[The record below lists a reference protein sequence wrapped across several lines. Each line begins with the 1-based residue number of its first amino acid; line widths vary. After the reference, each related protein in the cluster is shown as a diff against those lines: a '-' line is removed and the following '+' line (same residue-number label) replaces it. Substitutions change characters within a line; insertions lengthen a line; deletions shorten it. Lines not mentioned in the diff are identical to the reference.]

1 MKGFLTTAMLAAAAL
16 AAPAQAAPTITFS
29 PGSPVPLPGTAVIQN
44 FDGIAPGT
52 SIGTGANVFAD
63 SVSGVAARPAFGS
76 TGNFAAVQGPN
87 GSYTINFGPANLF
100 AFTLGSLDT
109 YNSLTLLFSDSTSI
123 TYQGGQI
130 INGLSFPS
138 GNQISGESNGQVRFT
153 ALSGDPRI
161 VGATFSSTQNSFEFD
176 NIAIGAV
183 PEPVTWAMMIAGFGL
198 IGSTLRRRRA
208 TGSFAIA

>member
-1 MKGFLTTAMLAAAAL
+1 MKGFLTTAAL
-16 AAPAQAAPTITFS
+16 AVAAVAVPAQAAPTITFA
-29 PGSPVPLPGTAVIQN
+29 PGSPVSLPGTTIIRN
-44 FDGIAPGT
+44 FDTIAPGT
-52 SIGTGANVFAD
+52 SIGTGANVFAN
-63 SVSGVAARPAFGS
+63 SVGGISARPAFGS

-87 GSYTINFGPANLF
+87 GAYTINFSPVKLF

-109 YNSLTLLFSDSTSI
+109 YNSLTLLFSDSTSL

-130 INGLSFPS
+130 INGLSFPN
-138 GNQISGESNGQVRFT
+138 GNQISGQSNGQILF
-153 ALSGDPRI
+153 AAQSGGPRI

-176 NIAIGAV
+176 NIAVGGV

-208 TGSFAIA
+208 VGGLAIA